1 MLTVLSYIDPVLADC
16 LCILNTASAFSRYIT
31 HPAQLSRFI
40 ALFAKCPRQLLFLSN
55 PLSRHDFASLCLA
68 RYVVVIV
75 DIDDIV
81 DDKSDEARKHKLQNS
96 TIIS

>member
-16 LCILNTASAFSRYIT
+16 LCILNTASAFSRRIT
-31 HPAQLSRFI
+31 HPAQLPRLV
-40 ALFAKCPRQLLFLSN
+40 ALFAKCPYQLLFLSD

-68 RYVVVIV
+68 CYVVVVV

-81 DDKSDEARKHKLQNS
+81 DDKGDEARKYKL
-96 TIIS
+96 